1 MSLFEDQL
9 AAIVASHDFFA
20 ADRPIWVARAP
31 GRLDV
36 MGGNV
41 DYTGGMVLQSLL
53 REAVWVAVQPRTD
66 DLIRVFNPGAAQ
78 FGWESRLELWMDDLR
93 DPENL
98 RLLCGERQS
107 SSWGRYVLGAPYF
120 LKS

>member
-20 ADRPIWVARAP
+20 ADKPIWVARAP

-41 DYTGGMVLQSLL
+41 DYTGGLVLQSLL
-53 REAVWVAVQPRTD
+53 RESVWVAVQPRTD
-66 DLIRVFNPGAAQ
+66 DVIRIFNPGAAE
-78 FGWESRLELWMDDLR
+78 FGWAQCLELSLVNLSDPAALR
-93 DPENL
+93 S
-98 RLLCGERQS
+98 LCEQRE
-107 SSWGRYVLGAPYF
+107 
-120 LKS
+120 